1 VKPSTCPTCG
11 HTNDAATFIG
21 VGQYQPNAGDI
32 SVCIKCTAIATF
44 TGDDLEVRKATLDE
58 LAVFENLPPGPA
70 GPGRHPGAHRGRRVP
85 LGLAG

>member
-1 VKPSTCPTCG
+1 VKPPTCPTCG

-58 LAVFENLPPGPA
+58 LAVFENLPPVRQPRA
-70 GPGRHPGAHRGRRVP
+70 VIRAHNRAVASRWN
-85 LGLAG
+85 